1 MSYAIRIK
9 RSAAKELARVSR
21 RDRLHIERAINS
33 LKEHPL
39 SGSLLKGEY
48 RGLRRLRYGDYRI
61 VYAVLASE
69 LVVLVVRIA
78 HRREVYRRR

>member
-21 RDRLHIERAINS
+21 RDRLHIEPAINS

-39 SGSLLKGEY
+39 SGTLLKGEY
-48 RGLRRLRYGDYRI
+48 RGLRRLRYGR
-61 VYAVLASE
+61 LSHC
-69 LVVLVVRIA
+69 VRGT
-78 HRREVYRRR
+78 R

>member
-1 MSYAIRIK
+1 MNYAIRIK
-9 RSAAKELARVSR
+9 RSAAKELARIPR
-21 RDRLHIERAINS
+21 RDRLHIERAING
-33 LKEHPL
+33 LKDHPL

-48 RGLRRLRYGDYRI
+48 RGLRRLRSGDYRI

-69 LVVLVVRIA
+69 LVVLVVRVA

>member
-1 MSYAIRIK
+1 MNYAIRIK

-33 LKEHPL
+33 LKKHPL
-39 SGSLLKGEY
+39 SGTLLKGEY